1 MIVLDGNRRK
11 EMGRKYTRMLLDMV
25 DNDALSA
32 VVALEAAL
40 GYMSELQVEDM
51 MRMNGFLLAKEE
63 YEDEDEDED
72 EDDGQPNEAQEWHD
86 FDPDC

>member
-1 MIVLDGNRRK
+1 
-11 EMGRKYTRMLLDMV
+11 MGRKYTCMLLDMV

-40 GYMSELQVEDM
+40 GYMSEHQVEGM
-51 MRMNGFLLAKEE
+51 MLMNGFLEEE
-63 YEDEDEDED
+63 YEDEDED

>member
-1 MIVLDGNRRK
+1 
-11 EMGRKYTRMLLDMV
+11 MGRKYTCMLLDMV

-51 MRMNGFLLAKEE
+51 MCMNGFLVDEEE
-63 YEDEDEDED
+63 YEDEDEDNAC
-72 EDDGQPNEAQEWHD
+72 DGYLGDIDNLDKKSEEAA
-86 FDPDC
+86 

>member
-1 MIVLDGNRRK
+1 
-11 EMGRKYTRMLLDMV
+11 MGRKYTCMLLDMV

-51 MRMNGFLLAKEE
+51 MCMNGFLVDEEE
-63 YEDEDEDED
+63 YEDEDEDNAC
-72 EDDGQPNEAQEWHD
+72 DGYLGDIDNLDKKREEAA
-86 FDPDC
+86 

>member
-25 DNDALSA
+25 DNDAMSA

-51 MRMNGFLLAKEE
+51 MRMNRFLVGEEE
-63 YEDEDEDED
+63 YED

>member
-1 MIVLDGNRRK
+1 
-11 EMGRKYTRMLLDMV
+11 MGRKYTRMLLDMV
-25 DNDALSA
+25 DNDAMSA

-51 MRMNGFLLAKEE
+51 MRMNRFLVGEEE
-63 YEDEDEDED
+63 YED